1 MMYYQISF
9 LFILDMS
16 EDFRALPPASTQGI
30 LGSGIEL
37 TCTPPEG
44 IPEPVVRWKKNGEFV
59 DFASSNQRIS
69 ISYNGHLRISSLRKS
84 DEGKYQC
91 AASNMAAVR
100 DSRPVRLHIL
110 RKFSNIY
117 NVKRGIMMK
126 YFLRI
131 FRIFKNKHNNIC
143 TIDYISTKL
152 NLI

>member
-1 MMYYQISF
+1 
-9 LFILDMS
+9 MS

-69 ISYNGHLRISSLRKS
+69 ITYNGHLRISSLRKS

-110 RKFSNIY
+110 RKFFNLYNI
-117 NVKRGIMMK
+117 KRDIMMI
-126 YFLRI
+126 YFFRTSVRWVFINVWYSI
-131 FRIFKNKHNNIC
+131 FHFFLVYSKSPEQLK
-143 TIDYISTKL
+143 
-152 NLI
+152 

>member
-69 ISYNGHLRISSLRKS
+69 ITYNGHLRISSLRKS

-110 RKFSNIY
+110 RKFFNSYNI
-117 NVKRGIMMK
+117 KREIMMK
-126 YFLRI
+126 YFLQILR
-131 FRIFKNKHNNIC
+131 
-143 TIDYISTKL
+143 YIL
-152 NLI
+152 FLY

>member
-1 MMYYQISF
+1 MTFSINDGFESSLIDLSYSPKRFIMYYQISF

-69 ISYNGHLRISSLRKS
+69 ITYNGHLRISSLRKS

-110 RKFSNIY
+110 RKFFNLYNI
-117 NVKRGIMMK
+117 KRDIMMI
-126 YFLRI
+126 YFFQR
-131 FRIFKNKHNNIC
+131 
-143 TIDYISTKL
+143 
-152 NLI
+152 

>member
-1 MMYYQISF
+1 
-9 LFILDMS
+9 MS

-69 ISYNGHLRISSLRKS
+69 ITYNGHLRISSLRKS

-91 AASNMAAVR
+91 AASNMSAVR

-110 RKFSNIY
+110 RKLLQTIKIQELCMY
-117 NVKRGIMMK
+117 AE
-126 YFLRI
+126 FL
-131 FRIFKNKHNNIC
+131 
-143 TIDYISTKL
+143 
-152 NLI
+152 

>member
-110 RKFSNIY
+110 RKFFNSYNI
-117 NVKRGIMMK
+117 KREIMMK
-126 YFLRI
+126 YFLQITLHSFFILNDMFSKCKIER
-131 FRIFKNKHNNIC
+131 
-143 TIDYISTKL
+143 L
-152 NLI
+152 NLRF

>member
-1 MMYYQISF
+1 
-9 LFILDMS
+9 MS

-69 ISYNGHLRISSLRKS
+69 ITYNGHLRISSLRKI

-110 RKFSNIY
+110 RKFSNDY
-117 NVKRGIMMK
+117 KRLFGCIQCK
-126 YFLRI
+126 LLR
-131 FRIFKNKHNNIC
+131 
-143 TIDYISTKL
+143 
-152 NLI
+152 

>member
-1 MMYYQISF
+1 
-9 LFILDMS
+9 MS

-69 ISYNGHLRISSLRKS
+69 ITYNGHLRISSLRKS

-110 RKFSNIY
+110 RKLFQPIKIRELCTNTVIRSII
-117 NVKRGIMMK
+117 IM
-126 YFLRI
+126 
-131 FRIFKNKHNNIC
+131 
-143 TIDYISTKL
+143 
-152 NLI
+152 LII